1 MRKDVSVGEYD
12 AVSGLTHVTQQR
24 GRMLFNMGAGS
35 KRNSAALRAESTDA
49 APPAVVAIKTADVGP
64 GGGSQEMATG
74 RFTGLSLYPE
84 EAYYLLQSGAIIIY
98 AVQVTD
104 INGGDPL
111 PPTVPLTLSGFASLL
126 LGHRQA
132 SMECLAT
139 YAFFKQHK
147 LHPRRHVDASGV
159 YHQPH
164 PVQPAHAIQ
173 STDPGVSPFFA
184 FDVWQST
191 VEIVPSQPAPI
202 GAQDL
207 AAEPETA
214 SSRSLPPP
222 GSSSAGSQWTA
233 TLGDKPVDP
242 SSPPSAPMDPSAPL
256 ATAPAENSVTRTHK
270 PRKIKRLQLVFRVL
284 VCRYEDPP
292 PRPFALAKVIEAS
305 RSIGGELMEQT
316 MVPVKLAVVHVDSSV
331 LLFEIGHLDNPI

>member
-35 KRNSAALRAESTDA
+35 KRNSAALRTESTDA
-49 APPAVVAIKTADVGP
+49 AAPLAVMAIKTDEVVG

-84 EAYYLLQSGAIIIY
+84 EAYYLLQCGAITIY
-98 AVQVTD
+98 AVQAAGT
-104 INGGDPL
+104 NGGDPT
-111 PPTVPLTLSGFASLL
+111 PPLALLTLSGFASLL
-126 LGHRQA
+126 LGRHQA
-132 SMECLAT
+132 TMECLAT

-147 LHPRRHVDASGV
+147 LHPRRHVDGSGV

-164 PVQPAHAIQ
+164 SVQPTYAIQ
-173 STDPGVSPFFA
+173 STDISFA

-191 VEIVPSQPAPI
+191 VEIVQEPI
-202 GAQDL
+202 CAKDPT
-207 AAEPETA
+207 AEPETA
-214 SSRSLPPP
+214 SSRSLQPP
-222 GSSSAGSQWTA
+222 GSQWTA
-233 TLGDKPVDP
+233 TLGGKPAAI
-242 SSPPSAPMDPSAPL
+242 PSAPVDPSAPL
-256 ATAPAENSVTRTHK
+256 ATAPAENSVARTHK

-292 PRPFALAKVIEAS
+292 PRPLALARVIDAS
-305 RSIGGELMEQT
+305 RRVGDEHTEQI
-316 MVPVKLAVVHVDSSV
+316 MVPVKLAVVHADSSV
-331 LLFEIGHLDNPI
+331 LLFEIGHLENPI